1 MSELITAK
9 RYANA
14 LSTVIKNDDT
24 LDAALDELNA
34 FAEAYSSNA
43 ELRMALMNPSI
54 TVKTRQ
60 EVFNAIL
67 AIDESDSPSKRTI
80 QVLYKRKRLDLIS
93 LVAQE
98 FKQIVDVRLNR
109 TVAHLDSATVL
120 STEQE
125 NQIQH
130 SLSSFSGKS
139 VQLDTQLNPDIL
151 GGIVVRMGD
160 TIIDGSLRTR
170 LAQLKQALLAEENGQ
185 YENSGH

>member
-14 LSTVIKNDDT
+14 LSAVIQSNDT

-34 FAEAYSSNA
+34 FSEAYTANP

-54 TVKTRQ
+54 AAKKRQ
-60 EVFNAIL
+60 EVFDAIL
-67 AIDESDSPSKRTI
+67 AIDVSDTPGKRTI
-80 QVLYKRKRLDLIS
+80 QVLYQRKRLDLVA

-98 FKQIVDVRLNR
+98 FKQIVDERLNR
-109 TVAHLDSATVL
+109 TIAHLDSATSL
-120 STEQE
+120 SAEQE
-125 NQIQH
+125 NQIQN

-139 VQLDTQLNPDIL
+139 VQLDTQINPDIL